1 MSSSLLDVTNDT
13 SLSLLIR
20 KRAILPSPAPTD
32 RPLADLVYVTGSLFE
47 PQEHCRFGK
56 LLICTFCL
64 LLLVPLRF
72 R

>member
-1 MSSSLLDVTNDT
+1 MSSSLLDITNYT

-20 KRAILPSPAPTD
+20 KRSILPSPSLEHLQVG
-32 RPLADLVYVTGSLFE
+32 PLLTSFNVTGSLFE
-47 PQEHCRFGK
+47 PWE

-72 R
+72 G